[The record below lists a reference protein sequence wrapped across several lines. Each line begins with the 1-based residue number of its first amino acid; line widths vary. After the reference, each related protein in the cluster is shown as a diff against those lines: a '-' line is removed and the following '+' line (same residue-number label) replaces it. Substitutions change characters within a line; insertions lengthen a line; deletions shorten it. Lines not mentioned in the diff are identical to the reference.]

1 MFDITEDPKSPILAK
16 GRGGGSSSGSGI
28 SIDTSWDAPPIV
40 KAIFAVQ
47 IIWFIF
53 LLIESLLILRGLK
66 LISKTPRSSKAPYL
80 LAAFVA
86 AEVSIYY
93 LVGAI
98 RTRLGTEIDFI
109 INYPLRY
116 RYTSAIS
123 FLFDI
128 DLSFRPIVLLWLCHL
143 RGVLSTIGSDIKGN
157 KNSFVAS
164 TWKKVVDWSL
174 FVILFAISFAYSSM
188 ITVFNNASYNHT
200 LSMVQAINLNDAIK
214 RIIRAREAFTVILAI
229 NIVVS
234 LVCLKVAQQRARI
247 ADKVITRL
255 LVISVPFVIVEAAE
269 TIGAEIFS
277 STQYPYN
284 RNKFALA
291 LNIIEGICR
300 VMILAGIIATMKV
313 ASTPQNALDNEEST
327 GNTGG
332 YPANSQ
338 HPFYPAPPPY
348 QTSPMTTPPQQQ
360 GWDAPPMTQQ
370 GYPYQ
375 VPYNHPTNQSW
386 QR

>member
-16 GRGGGSSSGSGI
+16 GRGGGSGSGSGI

-143 RGVLSTIGSDIKGN
+143 CGVLSTIGSDIKGN

-174 FVILFAISFAYSSM
+174 FIILFAISFAYSSM

-229 NIVVS
+229 NTVIS
-234 LVCLKVAQQRARI
+234 LICLKVAQKRARI
-247 ADKVITRL
+247 ADKSSVFPLSSSRL
-255 LVISVPFVIVEAAE
+255 L
-269 TIGAEIFS
+269 
-277 STQYPYN
+277 
-284 RNKFALA
+284 R
-291 LNIIEGICR
+291 R
-300 VMILAGIIATMKV
+300 
-313 ASTPQNALDNEEST
+313 
-327 GNTGG
+327 
-332 YPANSQ
+332 
-338 HPFYPAPPPY
+338 
-348 QTSPMTTPPQQQ
+348 
-360 GWDAPPMTQQ
+360 
-370 GYPYQ
+370 
-375 VPYNHPTNQSW
+375 
-386 QR
+386 